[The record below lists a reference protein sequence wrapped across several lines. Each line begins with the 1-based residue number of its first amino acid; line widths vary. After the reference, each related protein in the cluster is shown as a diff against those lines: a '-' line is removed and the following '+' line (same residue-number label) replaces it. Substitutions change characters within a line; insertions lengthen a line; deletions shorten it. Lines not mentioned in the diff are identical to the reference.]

1 MTVAKTAC
9 LFCHVPLSKV
19 DYESGSGKVC
29 ITIEASRKASSV
41 WVDIDDVSEAFLPY
55 EPRVGKRAIQPATN
69 GKPY

>member
-41 WVDIDDVSEAFLPY
+41 WKTLLIRQFFMLY
-55 EPRVGKRAIQPATN
+55 HW
-69 GKPY
+69 